1 MVGSHVS
8 SCDPVVGSHDLLCP
22 TPPGDYDALLV
33 LMLLPR
39 LTFKADLVIDQLKQ
53 QVRNLHS
60 CYVRVTTRVVVCSR
74 AQTLDINHLYFAI
87 LFKALISP
95 IGQYV
100 RNVYMCSICAVTLTT
115 P

>member
-1 MVGSHVS
+1 MILEVR
-8 SCDPVVGSHDLLCP
+8 SHDLLCP

-60 CYVRVTTRVVVCSR
+60 CYIHVTTRVVVWSC
-74 AQTLDINHLYFAI
+74 AQTLDVNHLYFEI
-87 LFKALISP
+87 LFK
-95 IGQYV
+95 
-100 RNVYMCSICAVTLTT
+100 TLTLLVNMLET
-115 P
+115 FTCVAYVLLP